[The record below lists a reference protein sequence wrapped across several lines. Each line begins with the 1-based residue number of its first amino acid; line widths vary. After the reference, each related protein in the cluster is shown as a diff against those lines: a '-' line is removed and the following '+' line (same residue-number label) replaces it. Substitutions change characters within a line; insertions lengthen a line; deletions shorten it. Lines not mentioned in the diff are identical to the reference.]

1 MEKIA
6 NMLEARLEQ
15 VKIISENASK
25 YIDMIKNIINSMNPD
40 EYKKA
45 INFIEMIDNAVENL
59 PKYNLQ
65 EKNII
70 QSAFELYQQFILI
83 DSSIVFLISIFE
95 NSTYTKL
102 AMYNMSATYA
112 MNIIH
117 DKNIVITAYEKYQD
131 ISITDD
137 EIILELIFKKA
148 NIIDKPEQY
157 IPWIIENKKN
167 VNKFTIKLISK
178 IINLLSGDFRRRLEL
193 VIEEQKDISLGSQRI
208 NLSKYTGIQE
218 ILVRY
223 NLTPITNSMPIIK
236 IFETLE
242 TEYDEDNELEENI
255 KSMVLNKG
263 IGLIIINKSNQSPI
277 EFDLRGL
284 IDLDYVIQNELKTN
298 PQSGLTKKILQ
309 RYATVNRLKTI
320 SISRNLQKFPAK
332 NGQKW
337 YILEIID
344 GTNYR
349 FLGRKGEKVITS
361 DTIQGILC
369 GVTTRAHCYN
379 ILQTNDIL
387 DRCFDPKAQMI
398 LLAYEEEKLTLPSSE
413 PIRNEITDKLTK
425 WFDIIS
431 KNKITSI
438 KGLKEIAI
446 NRKVINEILL
456 DTLTHSIGIH
466 GKGSDE
472 YMITYIAKFDTIIN
486 KFIKELERKWSD
498 EKLSDRIFKEHSE
511 KELHQIIMDI
521 FINVTHA
528 AINELDSDKIWT
540 EYDITL
546 KEFFLERK
554 QAIV

>member
-15 VKIISENASK
+15 VKIISDNASK

-45 INFIEMIDNAVENL
+45 ISAIELINDAVQNL
-59 PKYNLQ
+59 PKYKPQAN
-65 EKNII
+65 NVI
-70 QSAFELYQQFILI
+70 QSAFELYQQFISV
-83 DSSIVFLISIFE
+83 DSSIMLLLSIFE

-102 AMYNMSATYA
+102 ALYNMSATYA
-112 MNIIH
+112 MNILH

-137 EIILELIFKKA
+137 EIIFEMIFEKA
-148 NIIDKPEQY
+148 KISDKPEQY

-167 VNKFTIKLISK
+167 VNKFTIRFISK
-178 IINLLSGDFRRRLEL
+178 IINLLSGEFRRRLEL
-193 VIEEQKDISLGSQRI
+193 IIEEQKDISLGSYRL

-223 NLTPITNSMPIIK
+223 NLSPATNSMNISK

-242 TEYDEDNELEENI
+242 LNYDEDSTFEENI
-255 KSMVLNKG
+255 KNITDTG
-263 IGLIIINKSNQSPI
+263 IGVIIVNKSNNSPV

-284 IDLDYVIQNELKTN
+284 INLDYIIQNELKTN

-309 RYATVNRLKTI
+309 RYATVNKLK
-320 SISRNLQKFPAK
+320 SSGLAKSLLKFPSK

-337 YILEIID
+337 YILETID
-344 GTNYR
+344 DTTYR
-349 FLGRKGEKVITS
+349 FLGRNGEKIVTS
-361 DTIQGILC
+361 DTIQGILL
-369 GVTTRAHCYN
+369 GITTRAHHYN
-379 ILQTNDIL
+379 LMQTNDIL
-387 DRCFDPKAQMI
+387 DRCFDPKAQLI
-398 LLAYEEEKLTLPSSE
+398 LLAYEEEKLSLPSSE
-413 PIRNEITDKLTK
+413 PIRNEIAEKLIK
-425 WFDIIS
+425 WFEAAKGKIS
-431 KNKITSI
+431 SVREM
-438 KGLKEIAI
+438 KEIVI

-486 KFIKELERKWSD
+486 KFIKELEKRWQE
-498 EKLSDRIFKEHSE
+498 EKISDRIFKEHSE
-511 KELHQIIMDI
+511 KELHQVIMDI
-521 FINVTHA
+521 FANVTRG
-528 AINELDSDKIWT
+528 AINELDNDKTWT